1 MADTI
6 VTNSP
11 GQSDSNAVG
20 MVIAFIILLA
30 VIVGGIVL
38 FRNGAFNN
46 QAAQPDTN
54 INVTIPTPNGWKRRS
69 GSIGARVFRSA
80 SKPAFPGGLRLWQ
93 PRLSPRDVHALVS
106 VATAH
111 YTTNRSAMTTRNKR
125 PFSGRQIGRR
135 EARRLRREVYGE
147 MI

>member
-11 GQSDSNAVG
+11 GQSDIGAVG

-30 VIVGGIVL
+30 VVGGGVVL

-54 INVTIPTPNGWKRRS
+54 INVTIPTPTGGNG
-69 GSIGARVFRSA
+69 G
-80 SKPAFPGGLRLWQ
+80 
-93 PRLSPRDVHALVS
+93 
-106 VATAH
+106 TA
-111 YTTNRSAMTTRNKR
+111 
-125 PFSGRQIGRR
+125 Q
-135 EARRLRREVYGE
+135 
-147 MI
+147 

>member
-54 INVTIPTPNGWKRRS
+54 INVTIPTPTGGNG
-69 GSIGARVFRSA
+69 G
-80 SKPAFPGGLRLWQ
+80 
-93 PRLSPRDVHALVS
+93 
-106 VATAH
+106 TA
-111 YTTNRSAMTTRNKR
+111 
-125 PFSGRQIGRR
+125 Q
-135 EARRLRREVYGE
+135 
-147 MI
+147 